1 MSRRWPNTA
10 HWQRLESVF
19 REIAGSRWRTEA
31 SIVVGRPRRELREI
45 IDREFNAVE
54 LKVFNDMLVSA
65 LSNHADNL
73 EIAADR
79 SYSMAGKIAGEVAV
93 TEYRFEVPVVFDD
106 DPPVPF
112 DLSKLHPWE
121 EQLRDML
128 TE

>member
-10 HWQRLESVF
+10 HWKRLETVF
-19 REIAGSRWRTEA
+19 REIAGESWRTA
-31 SIVVGRPRRELREI
+31 AAITFCRHRSELRSVV
-45 IDREFNAVE
+45 DREFSAVE
-54 LKVFNDMLVSA
+54 MKEFDDVLVSA

-79 SYSMAGKIAGEVAV
+79 AYSMAGRIAGEVAI
-93 TEYRFEVPVVFDD
+93 TEFRFEVPVIFDD
-106 DPPVPF
+106 DPPAPF